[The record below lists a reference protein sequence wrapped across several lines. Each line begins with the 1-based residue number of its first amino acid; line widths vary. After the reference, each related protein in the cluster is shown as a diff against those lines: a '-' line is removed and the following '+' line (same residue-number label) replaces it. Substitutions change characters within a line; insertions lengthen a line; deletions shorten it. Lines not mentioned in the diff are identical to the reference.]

1 MFIRIGIGDYLNLNN
16 ISRIKLAETND
27 AIKVLVYGSD
37 GKLFYTN
44 IFLKD
49 KSNDMVLFNELMYNI
64 KQVLIKSEYIPE
76 ENNMSIDSIEIEY
89 KDGFIKKKD
98 DKYYYIDK
106 NGNEISITE
115 EQFALYYNIA
125 LSKEEKDE

>member
-16 ISRIKLAETND
+16 ISRIKLAETDD

-49 KSNDMVLFNELMYNI
+49 KSNKAESS
-64 KQVLIKSEYIPE
+64 LIGTSLKSFS
-76 ENNMSIDSIEIEY
+76 SIIIFSQ
-89 KDGFIKKKD
+89 
-98 DKYYYIDK
+98 
-106 NGNEISITE
+106 N
-115 EQFALYYNIA
+115 LV
-125 LSKEEKDE
+125 